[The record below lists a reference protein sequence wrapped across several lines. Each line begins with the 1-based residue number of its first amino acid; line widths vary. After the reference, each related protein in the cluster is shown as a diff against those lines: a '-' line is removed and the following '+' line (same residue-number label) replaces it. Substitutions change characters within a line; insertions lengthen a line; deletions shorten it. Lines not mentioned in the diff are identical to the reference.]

1 MGAQGAIAV
10 GFLSF
15 LVVNVIW
22 LTLSVRGG
30 RALCGEFARR
40 FPVEYQELG
49 RPNPGFFLNPRRKAY
64 GRFMMQR
71 EFEPFGDPGLVRAFA
86 ELRRSEM
93 RQLAFLL
100 AGFGVLGV
108 AALWFEFVHFA

>member
-10 GFLSF
+10 GFLAF
-15 LVVNVIW
+15 LLVNGVW
-22 LTLSVRGG
+22 LTLSVRRG
-30 RALCGEFARR
+30 RGLCGEFAQR

-49 RPNPGFFLNPRRKAY
+49 RPNPGFFLSERRTAY

-71 EFEPFGDPGLVRAFA
+71 AFEPFGEPGLVQAFA
-86 ELRRSEM
+86 ALRWSEM
-93 RQLAFLL
+93 HQLTFLL

-108 AALWFEFVHFA
+108 AALWFEFVHSA